1 MVSSGLED
9 RDSLRKGKWIQ
20 EEETFATRLIQLFNQ
35 GLLVLPEGMTLRSYL
50 AEKLN
55 CDPMRITK
63 KFTGAS
69 CLGKR
74 VFHSRKHTDATLA
87 DMQTAQ
93 HELNCLEA
101 RFHSRLE
108 HDRERSKEACMIDL
122 EVRTARVPRA
132 SRRSRAL
139 PPPVCCGRGRKG
151 AGASPSSS
159 SSSPY
164 SVRSVLRRRMPV
176 RAQARF
182 LNASNV
188 VSSPAIDAFI
198 MQSCATQQW
207 TSKPEPDDD
216 SASAQ
221 VPTDA
226 GPQPAVAHEPVEAA
240 SDLPDPLGSQPYWAQ
255 PSQATC
261 VDASTTSAAHSAA
274 VSAAAARVP
283 AASAQEPQDEP
294 AANSAAALLHGV
306 PISAA
311 TASER

>member
-122 EVRTARVPRA
+122 EVRMA
-132 SRRSRAL
+132 SAVERRAL
-139 PPPVCCGRGRKG
+139 LLIEEGGGRGG
-151 AGASPSSS
+151 GGGGGF
-159 SSSPY
+159 SSSPHDCIH
-164 SVRSVLRRRMPV
+164 SFLRRPV
-176 RAQARF
+176 PRERRRA
-182 LNASNV
+182 S
-188 VSSPAIDAFI
+188 
-198 MQSCATQQW
+198 
-207 TSKPEPDDD
+207 
-216 SASAQ
+216 
-221 VPTDA
+221 
-226 GPQPAVAHEPVEAA
+226 
-240 SDLPDPLGSQPYWAQ
+240 
-255 PSQATC
+255 
-261 VDASTTSAAHSAA
+261 
-274 VSAAAARVP
+274 
-283 AASAQEPQDEP
+283 
-294 AANSAAALLHGV
+294 
-306 PISAA
+306 
-311 TASER
+311 

>member
-139 PPPVCCGRGRKG
+139 PPPVCCGGRKG
-151 AGASPSSS
+151 AGVSFLLLP
-159 SSSPY
+159 SSPY

-176 RAQARF
+176 RARARF
-182 LNASNV
+182 ASNV
-188 VSSPAIDAFI
+188 V
-198 MQSCATQQW
+198 
-207 TSKPEPDDD
+207 
-216 SASAQ
+216 
-221 VPTDA
+221 
-226 GPQPAVAHEPVEAA
+226 
-240 SDLPDPLGSQPYWAQ
+240 
-255 PSQATC
+255 
-261 VDASTTSAAHSAA
+261 
-274 VSAAAARVP
+274 
-283 AASAQEPQDEP
+283 
-294 AANSAAALLHGV
+294 
-306 PISAA
+306 
-311 TASER
+311 

>member
-139 PPPVCCGRGRKG
+139 PPLSAAGGGGRVRGRLL
-151 AGASPSSS
+151 P
-159 SSSPY
+159 PPPP
-164 SVRSVLRRRMPV
+164 LRIP
-176 RAQARF
+176 
-182 LNASNV
+182 
-188 VSSPAIDAFI
+188 
-198 MQSCATQQW
+198 
-207 TSKPEPDDD
+207 
-216 SASAQ
+216 SAQ
-221 VPTDA
+221 FCGGVCPCVRR
-226 GPQPAVAHEPVEAA
+226 PA
-240 SDLPDPLGSQPYWAQ
+240 S
-255 PSQATC
+255 
-261 VDASTTSAAHSAA
+261 
-274 VSAAAARVP
+274 
-283 AASAQEPQDEP
+283 
-294 AANSAAALLHGV
+294 
-306 PISAA
+306 
-311 TASER
+311 

>member
-139 PPPVCCGRGRKG
+139 PSSSVCCGRGRKG

-221 VPTDA
+221 VPADA
-226 GPQPAVAHEPVEAA
+226 AVAHEPAEAA

-274 VSAAAARVP
+274 VSAAAAARVP
-283 AASAQEPQDEP
+283 ASSAQEPKVEP
-294 AANSAAALLHGV
+294 EANSAAELLQGV
-306 PISAA
+306 PISSA
-311 TASER
+311 TALER